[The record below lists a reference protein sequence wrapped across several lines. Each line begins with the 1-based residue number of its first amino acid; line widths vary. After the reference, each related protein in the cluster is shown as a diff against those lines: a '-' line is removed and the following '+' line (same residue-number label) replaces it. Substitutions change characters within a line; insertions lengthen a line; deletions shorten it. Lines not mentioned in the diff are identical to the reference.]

1 MNPRRFSKKNTNSVI
16 NTINIQILHK
26 SPKILT
32 LQKDGNF
39 ELTDNYLVEKN
50 TKANLRGIKFASKI
64 IYNIEIKKFEKETE
78 SKKEI
83 LIRKTLK

>member
-16 NTINIQILHK
+16 NTKNIQILHK

-39 ELTDNYLVEKN
+39 ELTDNYLVEKK
-50 TKANLRGIKFASKI
+50 TKANLRGIKFAPKI